1 MELLIHLYEEDQV
14 KLKQDPS
21 YKPLVPAA
29 ENFLLYRGAWE
40 EWSIPMARFIVP
52 MSPKEVNQKTFAIWK
67 HQSQKDGPMFL
78 GEDKRE
84 FWERA
89 KSRNR

>member
-1 MELLIHLYEEDQV
+1 M
-14 KLKQDPS
+14 
-21 YKPLVPAA
+21 
-29 ENFLLYRGAWE
+29 LYRGAWE
-40 EWSIPMARFIVP
+40 EWSIPMARIIVP
-52 MSPKEVNQKTFAIWK
+52 LSPKDVYNKTMAIWK

-89 KSRNR
+89 K

>member
-1 MELLIHLYEEDQV
+1 
-14 KLKQDPS
+14 
-21 YKPLVPAA
+21 
-29 ENFLLYRGAWE
+29 
-40 EWSIPMARFIVP
+40 MARIIIP
-52 MSPKEVNQKTFAIWK
+52 LSPKDVNNKTMAIWK

-89 KSRNR
+89 KERNRMTAEMLNRLGFSDY